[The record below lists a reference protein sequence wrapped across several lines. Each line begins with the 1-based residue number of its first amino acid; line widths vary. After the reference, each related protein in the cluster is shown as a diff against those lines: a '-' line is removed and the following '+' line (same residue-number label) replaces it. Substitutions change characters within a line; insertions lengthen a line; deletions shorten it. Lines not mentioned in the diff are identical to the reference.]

1 MGRHGKKP
9 SSGLVGILWALH
21 MCGRGKVSVFGF
33 QYEAY
38 FDKDV
43 RPHYFDWE
51 RPKPGREGVHP
62 FAEERQILGLLEG
75 AGLVNLFI

>member
-1 MGRHGKKP
+1 M
-9 SSGLVGILWALH
+9 
-21 MCGRGKVSVFGF
+21 SVYGF

-62 FAEERQILGLLEG
+62 FAEERQILGHLAD
-75 AGLVNLFI
+75 AGLLNLFI